1 MNDHPARFSY
11 AWVVLAVGVAVVFGA
26 LGLARFGYT
35 LVLPAMQGG
44 LGISNTQ
51 AGALATVNLAG
62 YLVLAAVGG
71 ALATR
76 FGPRGVISAGLVLSG
91 FGMLMTGF
99 AQGFGMVA
107 FWRGLTGVGS
117 GASNV
122 PVMGLLSAW
131 FGKRR
136 RGFATGLAASGSSA
150 GLILLGLTVPRL
162 LGHYGETGW
171 RVCWFLF
178 GGIAIVVAACA
189 AVFLRNRPSEMGIS
203 PLGADAAESGV
214 TDSPAGPR
222 PGIGHVYRSP
232 AAWYMGLIYIAFGFS
247 YIIYITFYFKHLIT
261 GGGYTRESAGGLF
274 MLIGWLSL
282 FCGVIWGAVS
292 DRIGRRYA
300 LSAVFLLQSVS
311 FVLFA
316 VWHEPAGFLLSSIIF
331 GLTAWSIPAIM
342 AAACGDLF
350 GGGAAPAALGF
361 VTIFFGVGQALGPSV
376 AGAIADATGTFDPA
390 FLLAGGVALIGAVGS
405 LFIRT

>member
-1 MNDHPARFSY
+1 MNDRPARFSY
-11 AWVVLAVGVAVVFGA
+11 AWIVLSLGVAVVFGA

-35 LVLPAMQGG
+35 LVLPAMQNG
-44 LGISNTQ
+44 LGISNTE

-76 FGPRGVISAGLVLSG
+76 FGPRGVISAGLALSG

-107 FWRGLTGVGS
+107 FWRGVTGVGS

-136 RGFATGLAASGSSA
+136 RGFATGLATSGSSA

-178 GGIAIVVAACA
+178 GGIALAIAVAAA
-189 AVFLRNRPSEMGIS
+189 ILLRNRPSEKGIS
-203 PLGADAAESGV
+203 PFGDE
-214 TDSPAGPR
+214 TPAGGTDKSPEHR
-222 PGIGHVYRSP
+222 QGIGHVYTSP
-232 AAWYMGLIYIAFGFS
+232 VAWYLGLIYTAFGFS
-247 YIIYITFYFKHLIT
+247 YIIYITFFFKHLIT
-261 GGGYTRESAGGLF
+261 EGGYTRESAGVLF
-274 MLIGWLSL
+274 MLVGWLSL

-292 DRIGRRYA
+292 DRVGRRYA

-316 VWHEPAGFLLSSIIF
+316 VWHEPAGFVLSSVIF

-350 GGGAAPAALGF
+350 GGGTAPAALGF

-376 AGAIADATGTFDPA
+376 AGAIADATGTFNPA
-390 FLLAGGVALIGAVGS
+390 FLLAGAVALFGAVGS

>member
-1 MNDHPARFSY
+1 MNDRPARFSY
-11 AWVVLAVGVAVVFGA
+11 AWIVLALGVAVVFGA

-35 LVLPAMQGG
+35 LVLPAMQNG
-44 LGISNTQ
+44 LGISNTE

-76 FGPRGVISAGLVLSG
+76 FGPRGVISAGLALSG

-107 FWRGLTGVGS
+107 LWRGVTGVGS

-178 GGIAIVVAACA
+178 GGIALAIAVAAA
-189 AVFLRNRPSEMGIS
+189 ILLRNRPSEKGIS
-203 PLGADAAESGV
+203 PFGDE
-214 TDSPAGPR
+214 TPAGGTDKSPEHR
-222 PGIGHVYRSP
+222 HGIGHVYTSP
-232 AAWYMGLIYIAFGFS
+232 AAWYLGLIYTAFGFS
-247 YIIYITFYFKHLIT
+247 YIIYITFFFKHLIT
-261 GGGYTRESAGGLF
+261 EGGYTRESAGVLF
-274 MLIGWLSL
+274 MLVGWLSL

-292 DRIGRRYA
+292 DRVGRRYA

-316 VWHEPAGFLLSSIIF
+316 VWHESAGFVLSSVIF

-350 GGGAAPAALGF
+350 GGGTAPAALGF

-376 AGAIADATGTFDPA
+376 AGAIADATGTFNPA
-390 FLLAGGVALIGAVGS
+390 FLLAGAVALFGAVGS